1 MDIFLKNDL
10 FKNIKDEMLE
20 MLEQHFI
27 EVSPFNGIEKFD
39 PEVKYY
45 DELEESGT
53 LKLFTV
59 YADDKLVGYNAYSL
73 FRHPHVNVLFASQ
86 DVIYIKPEFRKHGLG
101 SKLIEFSDIMLKQ
114 YGAKYVINTVNSVH
128 DYSSVF
134 EKHGYKKLDLN
145 FIKGL

>member
-27 EVSPFNGIEKFD
+27 EVSPFHGLEKFD
-39 PEVKYY
+39 PEIKYY
-45 DELEESGT
+45 DELEASGV

-59 YADDKLVGYNAYSL
+59 YVDEKLVGYNAYSV
-73 FRHPHVNVLFASQ
+73 FRHPHVNAQFASQ
-86 DVIYIKPEFRKHGLG
+86 DVVYIKPEFRKHGLG
-101 SKLIEFSDIMLKQ
+101 SKLLEFSDIMLKQ
-114 YGAKYVINTVNSVH
+114 YGVKYVINTVNSAH
-128 DYSSVF
+128 DYSHLF
-134 EKHGYKKLDLN
+134 ERQGYKKLDLN